1 MPLHVALGSA
11 PAEMSCSL
19 HDCSRYLS
27 LSKPLAHGNVYLKIQ
42 SSTDKQFA
50 HVDMNDLAVYN
61 GMLTIVQVNILP
73 QMGKT
78 IGDGSPKSNGS
89 NGASAMPSLQTR

>member
-1 MPLHVALGSA
+1 M
-11 PAEMSCSL
+11 C
-19 HDCSRYLS
+19 
-27 LSKPLAHGNVYLKIQ
+27 
-42 SSTDKQFA
+42 
-50 HVDMNDLAVYN
+50 DLAVYN

-89 NGASAMPSLQTR
+89 NGASAMPSLQAH

>member
-1 MPLHVALGSA
+1 M
-11 PAEMSCSL
+11 C
-19 HDCSRYLS
+19 
-27 LSKPLAHGNVYLKIQ
+27 
-42 SSTDKQFA
+42 
-50 HVDMNDLAVYN
+50 DLTVYN

-89 NGASAMPSLQTR
+89 NGASAMPSLQAH